1 MIQGVKT
8 SRPNSTD
15 PMVVLRTSN
24 DSFVLVKAPDYSQV
38 IIAMTIRLYMW
49 MMPLALPLL
58 VSAVGSISN
67 RSYFV
72 WCMCVATLEM
82 AFFIWER
89 RDRETPTLL
98 DVAFDFP

>member
-24 DSFVLVKAPDYSQV
+24 DSFVLVKAPDYPQV

-72 WCMCVATLEM
+72 WCMTLYVRGHVGDGILHLG
-82 AFFIWER
+82 AAGSGNPNI
-89 RDRETPTLL
+89 T
-98 DVAFDFP
+98 